1 MWMKTRNNN
10 KCHEHA
16 DTTYQSKLED
26 SSPTKED
33 KDSDQETN
41 ITSSRHKEDNEDNI
55 QGSKSE
61 EWNKSVRK
69 TEINSEP
76 QNSSLAKLLKRTKLL
91 QILKEADPEQE
102 TESEPEPCPTLP
114 EKKTKVYYWKDE
126 DVDDSVIVSSSEDQA
141 RL

>member
-1 MWMKTRNNN
+1 MVIHREVDKFNSRQRKVAEMWMKTRNNN

-55 QGSKSE
+55 QGSESE
-61 EWNKSVRK
+61 E
-69 TEINSEP
+69 
-76 QNSSLAKLLKRTKLL
+76 
-91 QILKEADPEQE
+91 
-102 TESEPEPCPTLP
+102 
-114 EKKTKVYYWKDE
+114 
-126 DVDDSVIVSSSEDQA
+126 
-141 RL
+141 